1 MKRSAAAGLIACCAV
16 FSCGDSGAGGSEGDG
31 FVPAD
36 AAADFHGIVLFA
48 ADGVRFQPCG
58 MALEF
63 PVADSTNGELVQAF
77 RDLVND
83 PFGTMYVEV
92 RGRYDPYDP
101 NRAPER
107 FLLNELRR
115 SAFAVPGCEED
126 IEGILFRAAG
136 AEPAWLA
143 DVMEDRIVFSAGADG
158 ALLEFGAPEVKDS
171 VGLEVFIATAPAGDT
186 LRIVIHP
193 VRCIDEHT
201 GARYSFG
208 AEARLGAGYFVGCA
222 AAGWP

>member
-1 MKRSAAAGLIACCAV
+1 M
-16 FSCGDSGAGGSEGDG
+16 
-31 FVPAD
+31 
-36 AAADFHGIVLFA
+36 
-48 ADGVRFQPCG
+48 
-58 MALEF
+58 
-63 PVADSTNGELVQAF
+63 
-77 RDLVND
+77 
-83 PFGTMYVEV
+83 
-92 RGRYDPYDP
+92 
-101 NRAPER
+101 
-107 FLLNELRR
+107 
-115 SAFAVPGCEED
+115 EE
-126 IEGILFRAAG
+126 
-136 AEPAWLA
+136 
-143 DVMEDRIVFSAGADG
+143 RIVFSAGADG